1 MEKETKKVPVISI
14 KDVTKAYYILGNMIT
29 RVTNAK
35 KELDIDTTESI
46 NSVKRVMKYLE
57 YTIDRLEQTND
68 IDDITSKYM
77 IDLESITGGAHI
89 SWEEYF
95 INIAVLS
102 SLRSKDP
109 KKKVGACIVSQDNRI
124 LSVGYNGFPNGCKDE
139 DFPWTKSKDLY
150 DSKLAYVVHAEA
162 NAILNFRGDRSQ
174 LEGSSIYV
182 TLFPCNECAKFIIQS
197 GIKHIYYL
205 DPDKEDDP
213 TVRAS
218 KRMLDAAGITYEQLI
233 ENT

>member
-1 MEKETKKVPVISI
+1 MEEKTKVPVVSI
-14 KDVTKAYYILGNMIT
+14 KDVSKAYYVLGSILTRLKTLDTANDTDTVESIESIT
-29 RVTNAK
+29 RVMDYLKYTADK
-35 KELDIDTTESI
+35 LEL
-46 NSVKRVMKYLE
+46 
-57 YTIDRLEQTND
+57 TND
-68 IDDITSKYM
+68 ISSITDNYMVDI
-77 IDLESITGGAHI
+77 ESYTGGAHI
-89 SWEEYF
+89 SWNEYF

-109 KKKVGACIVSQDNRI
+109 KKKVGACIVSNDNRI

-139 DFPWTKSKDLY
+139 DFPWTKSTDLY
-150 DSKLAYVVHAEA
+150 ESKLAYVVHAEA